1 MNKRIKKKR
10 KLEQV
15 IVLLIAENAMQAEA
29 IKNQNRQIA
38 ELRAIIQQNAQATNE
53 EFASVKGVC
62 LDNQAAI
69 TNIAVDVNYIKKNH
83 KRKWGKKWS

>member
-10 KLEQV
+10 KLETA

-38 ELRAIIQQNAQATNE
+38 ELRAIIQQNTQAING
-53 EFASVKGVC
+53 EFVTAKNTI
-62 LDNQAAI
+62 LDNQSAI
-69 TNIAVDVNYIKKNH
+69 KSIGDTVDYIKKNY
-83 KRKWGKKWS
+83 KRKWGKNKS

>member
-10 KLEQV
+10 KLETA
-15 IVLLIAENAMQAEA
+15 IVLLVAENAMQAEA

-38 ELRAIIQQNAQATNE
+38 ELRAIIQQNVQAINR

-69 TNIAVDVNYIKKNH
+69 TNIAVDINYVKKNY
-83 KRKWGKKWS
+83 KRKWGK

>member
-69 TNIAVDVNYIKKNH
+69 TNIAVDVNYIKKNY
-83 KRKWGKKWS
+83 KRKWGKK

>member
-10 KLEQV
+10 KLETAV
-15 IVLLIAENAMQAEA
+15 VMLIAENDMQAEA

-38 ELRAIIQQNAQATNE
+38 ELRAIIQQNVQATNSE
-53 EFASVKGVC
+53 LAAVKGVC

-69 TNIAVDVNYIKKNH
+69 TNIAVDINYVKQNY
-83 KRKWGKKWS
+83 KRKWRK

>member
-10 KLEQV
+10 KLETA
-15 IVLLIAENAMQAEA
+15 IVLLVAENAMQAEA

-38 ELRAIIQQNAQATNE
+38 ELKSIVQRNALATNE
-53 EFASVKGVC
+53 ELATVKAAT

-69 TNIAVDVNYIKKNH
+69 KSIGDEISRIKQNY
-83 KRKWGKKWS
+83 KRKWGKK